1 MNTVAENLDLDYV
14 EEYIGYVLSVR
25 NLSVETIRAY
35 RRDLG
40 DFVGWLGEREES
52 LLEVSFRS
60 LRSYIADLGRRGFA
74 ATSLNRHLS
83 ALRGLFKY
91 LKRHGYRHDDPS
103 ELVRS
108 AKSGKR
114 LPEFLFEEE
123 MDKILAIE
131 GSDFAALRD
140 RLIVEFLYAT
150 GCRISELVGVDVTD
164 IDIKRRSV
172 LLHGKGRKD
181 RQAFLGR
188 SALTALQNY
197 LPVRAAQSKRRGDV
211 GGAAL
216 FLNRSGGRLTA
227 RGVATILEKRLRE
240 FGVVKHVTPHTFRH
254 SFATHILDRGADI
267 RVVQE
272 LLGHSQLSTTQVY
285 THMQL
290 GRLRDVYRQAH
301 PHGRGGARHKT
312 HASGSDASQ
321 EGTAFGDAN
330 GPRRDGSQK
339 GVATR
344 ELDDSSVSA
353 PSSDAKD
360 RSNDE

>member
-1 MNTVAENLDLDYV
+1 MAEPGGELIK
-14 EEYIGYVLSVR
+14 EYIGYVRSVR
-25 NLSVETIRAY
+25 NLSEETVRAY
-35 RRDLG
+35 RRDFD
-40 DFVGWLGEREES
+40 DFNDFLVDRGEDVLS
-52 LLEVSFRS
+52 VNFRGI
-60 LRSYIADLGRRGFA
+60 RSYVASLSRRGLA
-74 ATSLNRHLS
+74 AGSTNRRLS
-83 ALRGLFKY
+83 ALRGFFRF
-91 LKRHGYRHDDPS
+91 LKRRGYRDDDPA

-108 AKSGKR
+108 AKTGKR

-123 MDKILAIE
+123 MEKILTIE
-131 GSDFAALRD
+131 GNDFPALRD

-164 IDIKRRSV
+164 VDVKRRSV

-181 RQAFLGR
+181 RQAFLGD
-188 SALTALQNY
+188 SALTALRSY
-197 LPVRAAQSKRRGDV
+197 LPVRSALSKRRGDV

-216 FLNRSGGRLTA
+216 FLNRSGGRLTG

-240 FGVVKHVTPHTFRH
+240 FGVLKHVTPHTFRH

-301 PHGRGGARHKT
+301 PHGRRDSA
-312 HASGSDASQ
+312 GSSRPSETPA
-321 EGTAFGDAN
+321 AN
-330 GPRRDGSQK
+330 GT
-339 GVATR
+339 V
-344 ELDDSSVSA
+344 
-353 PSSDAKD
+353 PSSQLKD
-360 RSNDE
+360 YHDDE

>member
-1 MNTVAENLDLDYV
+1 MAKASSELI
-14 EEYIGYVLSVR
+14 EEYIGYVRSVR
-25 NLSVETIRAY
+25 NLSEETVRAY
-35 RRDLG
+35 RRDFQGFSEFLVKRG
-40 DFVGWLGEREES
+40 EDSVSVDFRGVRGYVAS
-52 LLEVSFRS
+52 LS
-60 LRSYIADLGRRGFA
+60 RRGLA
-74 ATSLNRHLS
+74 ATSVNRRLS
-83 ALRGLFKY
+83 ALRGFFRF
-91 LKRHGYRHDDPS
+91 LKRHGYRDDDPT

-108 AKSGKR
+108 AKTGKR

-123 MDKILAIE
+123 MEKILTIQ
-131 GSDFAALRD
+131 GNDFPSLRD
-140 RLIVEFLYAT
+140 RLIVEFLYST

-181 RQAFLGR
+181 RQAFLGQ
-188 SALTALQNY
+188 SALTALEAY
-197 LPVRAAQSKRRGDV
+197 LPVRSALSKRRGDV

-240 FGVVKHVTPHTFRH
+240 FGVVKHVSPHTFRH
-254 SFATHILDRGADI
+254 SFATHILDRGAGI

-301 PHGRGGARHKT
+301 PHGGR
-312 HASGSDASQ
+312 Q
-321 EGTAFGDAN
+321 
-330 GPRRDGSQK
+330 SQK
-339 GVATR
+339 AAA
-344 ELDDSSVSA
+344 SSPA
-353 PSSDAKD
+353 SSPEIKD
-360 RSNDE
+360 YHEDE